1 MDQEEID
8 AINELLLSTAKKEV
22 ENPVLKSPEDE
33 EIDDLDKFGELS
45 AKFADEM
52 SEFTNLN

>member
-1 MDQEEID
+1 MGQEEID

-22 ENPVLKSPEDE
+22 VNLVLESPEDE

-52 SEFTNLN
+52 S